1 MSQQLTIAFV
11 LFAVACCFTP
21 GPNNAMLLTSG
32 LNFGFRRTLPHVL
45 GVTFGY
51 GFLVAVMGLGLGAI
65 FSAYPTLY
73 TALKYV
79 GAAYLLYLAWA
90 IAMSGGIDDKGE
102 KRGRPM
108 SFLGGAVFQWVNVK
122 GLIMSI
128 GAVTDLFGDRALSL
142 QHHRAEPDL
151 HADRVLF
158 LGELD
163 PVRDRPARPAV
174 DPARGPHLQRDHG
187 VAAGRLALSGAV
199 RGLMMLCA
207 LDKMLYR
214 QRRNRNPGQPG
225 LSENT

>member
-32 LNFGFRRTLPHVL
+32 LNYGFRRTLPHVL

-51 GFLVAVMGLGLGAI
+51 GFLVAVMGLGFGAI

-90 IAMSGGIDDKGE
+90 IAMSGGIDDQGE

-108 SFLGGAVFQWVNVK
+108 TFLGGAVFQWVNVK

-128 GAVTDLFGDRALSL
+128 GAVTTYSAIAPYPYNIIALSL
-142 QHHRAEPDL
+142 IFTLTGFFSSASWTLFGTGLRGLLSTPRAVRIFNVTMALLLVASLYP
-151 HADRVLF
+151 VLF
-158 LGELD
+158 EG
-163 PVRDRPARPAV
+163 
-174 DPARGPHLQRDHG
+174 
-187 VAAGRLALSGAV
+187 
-199 RGLMMLCA
+199 
-207 LDKMLYR
+207 
-214 QRRNRNPGQPG
+214 
-225 LSENT
+225 

>member
-32 LNFGFRRTLPHVL
+32 LNYGFRRTLPHVL

-51 GFLVAVMGLGLGAI
+51 GFLVAVMGLGFGAI

-73 TALKYV
+73 MVLKYV
-79 GAAYLLYLAWA
+79 GAAYMLYLAWA
-90 IAMSGGIDDKGE
+90 IAMSGGIDDQGE

-128 GAVTDLFGDRALSL
+128 GAVTTYSAIAPYPYNIIALSL
-142 QHHRAEPDL
+142 IFTLTGFFSSASWTLFGTGLRGLLSTPRAVRIFNVVMALLLVASLYP
-151 HADRVLF
+151 VLF
-158 LGELD
+158 EG
-163 PVRDRPARPAV
+163 
-174 DPARGPHLQRDHG
+174 
-187 VAAGRLALSGAV
+187 
-199 RGLMMLCA
+199 
-207 LDKMLYR
+207 
-214 QRRNRNPGQPG
+214 
-225 LSENT
+225 